1 MQAESRALEGT
12 PGGDEGLGLL
22 QSAHEEQEAS
32 EAAAILKRLAC
43 QTRCVHQGELRAWQL
58 APQERLQFGL
68 CLLGGQ
74 AIEGLGGGMQ
84 PELLAVMGR
93 GLGAMDALELTWSL
107 VGSLVLELLLGLL
120 LRLLLGL
127 LLGSDPAP

>member
-58 APQERLQFGL
+58 APQERLQLGL
-68 CLLGGQ
+68 GLLGGQ
-74 AIEGLGGGMQ
+74 AIDGLGRGMQ
-84 PELLAVMGR
+84 PELLAVMNR
-93 GLGAMDALELTWSL
+93 GLGAMDALELTWL
-107 VGSLVLELLLGLL
+107 VVGLLAGLL

-127 LLGSDPAP
+127 LLGVGGGNPAP